1 MTRLYL
7 ILIALGLLFAT
18 YWVLSH
24 SFLIV
29 STMTVLGGIFV
40 AALIVMLIVV
50 SLRRL

>member
-1 MTRLYL
+1 MTRFYL
-7 ILIALGLLFAT
+7 FLIALGMLLAA
-18 YWVLSH
+18 YWVVSH

-29 STMTVLGGIFV
+29 STMTVLGGIGV